1 MNGLLVFLPRPREN
15 DGSDCVGENIGN
27 IFADG
32 SILRDGNMS
41 NIFENKWSGATFV
54 SVMRGYLFRNINS
67 YFKYFD
73 PDGSYI

>member
-32 SILRDGNMS
+32 SILRDGNVS
-41 NIFENKWSGATFV
+41 NISKTNGNGATFV
-54 SVMRGYLFRNINS
+54 SVMRGFLFRNW
-67 YFKYFD
+67 YFIYFD
-73 PDGSYI
+73 PDFGHV